1 MSPSSSALRQIGIYR
16 NLPTFDESIEGLTA
30 IITGANGISG
40 FNTMRALLDS
50 PKRWKTIFCLSRRP
64 PPEEMMNLLST
75 DARSRIEIVTC
86 DFLDEPASIAKSMKE
101 AGVRADH
108 VFYYSYIHKL
118 WTDVDG
124 LVESNVALLKNFLEA
139 LELADIKP
147 TRFILQTGG
156 KSHGVHIGRGR
167 TPLLESDPQPRHL
180 QPNFYYPQED
190 LLRAFCEKYGTAWN
204 IIMPCA
210 IIGSSSQAGMN
221 MFYLFGIYAAVQ
233 ARKGEP
239 LIFGGDWE
247 AWQYETYH
255 GSARM
260 TGYLT
265 EWAAL
270 NKDCAN
276 ENFNAQDGGP
286 LVWERFFPEL
296 ARWFGVEKVVPPPD
310 DESGLE
316 TKTFGKSGKKAP
328 LGYGPPFSSK
338 MRFTLADWAK
348 EEENA
353 AAWREI
359 MKESGGK
366 ITNDPFADPEAF
378 SMSEYAYLRAGSP
391 CINKAKR
398 LGWTGFVDTT
408 ESLFETFQE
417 LGELGLL
424 PPMKVDSARPMC

>member
-1 MSPSSSALRQIGIYR
+1 MSPSFSALGQIGIYR
-16 NLPTFDESIEGLTA
+16 NLPTFDESVEGLTA

-64 PPEEMMNLLST
+64 PPEEMMNLLSA

-108 VFYYSYIHKL
+108 IFYYSYIHKL

-190 LLRAFCEKYGTAWN
+190 LLRAFSQKYGTAWN

-233 ARKGEP
+233 ARK
-239 LIFGGDWE
+239 
-247 AWQYETYH
+247 
-255 GSARM
+255 
-260 TGYLT
+260 
-265 EWAAL
+265 AL

-316 TKTFGKSGKKAP
+316 TKISGKSGKKAS

-338 MRFTLADWAK
+338 TRFTLADWAK

-353 AAWREI
+353 VAWREI

-366 ITNDPFADPEAF
+366 ITNDPFAGPEAL

-391 CINKAKR
+391 CMNKAKR